1 MNVVWICLGAALLG
15 YLMGSLPIGYLLV
28 YLFKGIDLRQQGSG
42 RTGGTNAMRAAG
54 IWVGALTII
63 GDILK
68 GAGTVWIVRALVSD
82 LDVRPWAEM
91 LGGALAVIG
100 HNWSIFLGFKGGAGT
115 GPNIGV
121 TVALFPSFGLALMPV
136 GLILLFGVGYA
147 SVTSMTIAVLIP
159 IGLAI
164 RAAAGTGS
172 WVHPIYGV
180 LTAISVFIALQ
191 PNFKRLKAGTERLV
205 GHRAKARQ
213 RLEESNQSSES

>member
-1 MNVVWICLGAALLG
+1 MNVIWICLGAALLG

-54 IWVGALTII
+54 IWVGALTTL

-68 GAGTVWIVRALVSD
+68 GAGAVWIVRALVSD
-82 LDVRPWAEM
+82 LDVLPWAEM

-100 HNWSIFLGFKGGAGT
+100 HNWSIFLGLKGGAGT

-121 TVALFPSFGLALMPV
+121 AIALFPAFGLALIPV
-136 GLILLFGVGYA
+136 GAVLLFGIGYA

-164 RAAAGTGS
+164 NAAVGTGS

-180 LTAISVFIALQ
+180 LTATSVFIALL
-191 PNFKRLKAGTERLV
+191 PNFKRLKAGTERIV
-205 GHRAKARQ
+205 GPRAKARR
-213 RLEESNQSSES
+213 RLEESNQSSKS